1 MAPKLSLE
9 ARMTIQEL
17 ARRGWSNTSIAKTLG
32 VSEGAVR
39 YHRRRQSEG
48 AVDGRSKQTHRAAAL
63 RAEIQGWLDARGA
76 DAPLN
81 LSQLHEYLVGE
92 HDYSGSL
99 RSVQR
104 FFRAHY
110 PPPRKRARRR
120 VETPPGSQAQADWAH
135 FPGVVVDRRAQD
147 LYAFHLQLSHS
158 RFDAVVWSLRKD
170 QLAWLWV
177 HNHALERLGGVPA
190 TIRVDNEKTAVSRG
204 AGPWGELNEAYR
216 RYALSVRFHIDPCWP
231 RSPEAKGKVERRIR
245 DSRLHADPSRRVW
258 RDLEELQ
265 AWTDERMAASAARR
279 RCPATGT
286 SVADAWAQERRF
298 LAPLPPLPEPFD
310 VVVHRRVGRDCMVHF
325 EGRAYSVP
333 FALIQRQVEVR
344 GTCGWV
350 QILAGCEVVAE
361 HARHTA
367 ARVVID
373 PSHFEGE
380 ATDEVV
386 PPLPLG
392 RMGRRLQEIAAMAPE
407 VRPLDLYADL
417 AAVAR

>member
-1 MAPKLSLE
+1 MAPKLNLE

-17 ARRGWSNTSIAKTLG
+17 ARRGWSHTSIAKTLK

-39 YHRRRQSEG
+39 YHRRRQAEG
-48 AVDGRSKQTHRAAAL
+48 AVDGRSQQMHRAAVL
-63 RAEIQGWLDARGA
+63 HEEIQGWLDAQARG
-76 DAPLN
+76 APLN
-81 LSQLHEYLVGE
+81 LAELHEYLAEE
-92 HDYSGSL
+92 HGYRGSL

-104 FFRAHY
+104 YFRAHY
-110 PPPRKRARRR
+110 PAPRKRARRR

-135 FPGVVVDRRAQD
+135 FPGVVIGRQSQD
-147 LYAFHLQLSHS
+147 LYAFHLLLSHS
-158 RFDAVVWSLRKD
+158 RFDAVVWSARKD

-177 HNHALERLGGVPA
+177 HNQALSRLGGVPA

-216 RYALSVRFHIDPCWP
+216 RYALSVRFHIDPCLP

-245 DSRLHADPSRRVW
+245 DHRLHADPRRRAW
-258 RDLEELQ
+258 GSLEELQ
-265 AWTDERMAASAARR
+265 TWTDERMAASAARR

-286 SVADAWAQERRF
+286 PVATAWEEERRF

-310 VVVHRRVGRDCMVHF
+310 VVVQRRVGRDCMVSF

-333 FALIQRQVEVR
+333 FALIERRVEVR
-344 GTCGWV
+344 GCSGRV

-367 ARVVID
+367 ARVVIE

-380 ATDEVV
+380 ATDEVL
-386 PPLPLG
+386 PPQPLG
-392 RMGRRLQEIAAMAPE
+392 RMGRRLEEIAAMAPE
-407 VRPLDLYADL
+407 VRPVDLYADL
-417 AAVAR
+417 AAVSR